1 MNNQVFEPV
10 IIAGIQ
16 FKNHIIR
23 SATHEGMADETGHPT
38 EQLKNLYLHLAKGGV
53 GGIITGYAGIMQ
65 QGKCDNHNMLMI
77 DKDELIESYKNI
89 IDAVHSHGTPII
101 LQIAHAGRQTSSSVS
116 GMTPMAPSSIKNK
129 IYPAD
134 IPLEATEE
142 DIKNIIEHFAQAA
155 RRAQTAGFDGVLIH
169 VAHGYLLSTFL
180 SPYSNQRSDK
190 WGGSLENR
198 YRIVDS
204 IIRTIKERVPGYPVF
219 AKINAYDFRKNGM
232 RIEESIEV
240 AKMLQKSGCDAIE
253 VSCGVM
259 EDGLCMSRGPEVP
272 KDALLAYSSSL
283 KDRSPWIKK
292 MLKPFIRFVFP
303 ARKPISNYNLDA
315 AERIKNAVDI
325 PVIVVGGIRNKN
337 DIVDIIEDAKADMVS
352 MSRPF
357 IIEPGIVKKF
367 EDDTQD
373 ESRCINCNY
382 CLIAAQVK
390 PLRCYYGKIR

>member
-1 MNNQVFEPV
+1 MRNQVFEP
-10 IIAGIQ
+10 ITIAGIQ
-16 FKNHIIR
+16 FRNHIIR
-23 SATHEGMADETGHPT
+23 SATHEGMANEMGHPT
-38 EQLKNLYLHLAKGGV
+38 EQLQDLYLRLAKGGV

-77 DKDELIESYKNI
+77 DNDELIESYKSI
-89 IDAVHSHGTPII
+89 VDAVHSHGTPII
-101 LQIAHAGRQTSSSVS
+101 LQIAHAGCQTSSSVS
-116 GMTPMAPSSIKNK
+116 GMTPIAPSQIKNK
-129 IYPAD
+129 IYPND

-142 DIKNIIEHFAQAA
+142 DIENIIEQFAQAA
-155 RRAQTAGFDGVLIH
+155 KRAQTAGFDGVQIH
-169 VAHGYLLSTFL
+169 VAHGYLLSSFL
-180 SPYSNQRSDK
+180 SSYSNRRSDK

-204 IIRTIKERVPGYPVF
+204 SIRKIKDRVPGFPVF

-232 RIEESIEV
+232 RIEESLEI
-240 AKMLQKSGCDAIE
+240 AKMLQQSGCDAIE

-272 KDALLAYSSSL
+272 EDALLAYSPSFR
-283 KDRSPWIKK
+283 DQSPWIRK
-292 MLKPFIRFVFP
+292 MIKPFIRFVFP
-303 ARKPISNYNLDA
+303 ARKPIRNYNVSA

-337 DIVDIIEDAKADMVS
+337 DIVDIVENAKADMVS

-357 IIEPGIVKKF
+357 IIEPDIVKKL
-367 EDDTQD
+367 EDGTQD
-373 ESRCINCNY
+373 ESRCIDCSY
-382 CLIAAQVK
+382 CFIATQAN